1 MTSRPLIPIIAGPTA
16 VGKTS
21 VSLQVAKAL
30 NAEII
35 SADSRQIYKEFSIGT
50 ASPSVYQLKE
60 VKHHLVQEI
69 AIGEGYSSGIFAN
82 RVASVANDILLRDKG
97 IVITGGST
105 LYIHAL
111 LNGLSDIPK
120 VDPLIR
126 VKLNERLENE
136 GSKVLYEELLKVDPN
151 FAQTLDAT
159 KSQRI
164 IRGLEVFLGT
174 GEPISSFHGSS
185 PLPTHRFKLFVLYRE
200 RKRLY
205 ERIDER
211 VNDMISAGLIEE
223 IQAVLETDP
232 NLEDNAFRTIG
243 IQELIPYLK
252 GETSLEEAV
261 LLIKRNSRR
270 YAKRQL
276 TWFKRYPEA
285 IWIDVDEKDPT
296 KAILG
301 TTPGD

>member
-1 MTSRPLIPIIAGPTA
+1 MTSQEPIPIIAGPTA

-21 VSLQVAKAL
+21 VSIQIAKAL

-35 SADSRQIYKEFSIGT
+35 SADSRQIYREFSIGT
-50 ASPSVYQLKE
+50 ACPSPIQRKE

-69 AIGEGYSSGIFAN
+69 AIGEAYSAGIFAN
-82 RVASVANDILLRDKG
+82 RVSSVASDILLRDKG

-111 LNGLSDIPK
+111 LYGLSDIPQ
-120 VDPLIR
+120 VDPAIR
-126 VKLNERLENE
+126 VKLNARLENE
-136 GSKVLYEELLKVDPN
+136 GSKVLFDELFKADRV

-185 PLPTHRFKLFVLYRE
+185 PLPEHQFKLFVLYRE
-200 RKRLY
+200 RNSLC

-211 VNDMISAGLIEE
+211 ADDMVASGLIQE
-223 IQAVLETDP
+223 IQAVLDTDP
-232 NLEDNAFRTIG
+232 NLKDNAFRTIG
-243 IQELIPYLK
+243 IQEVIPYLK
-252 GETSLEEAV
+252 GQTSLEEAV
-261 LLIKRNSRR
+261 SLIKRNSRR

-285 IWIDVDEKDPT
+285 VWINVDKEDPT
-296 KAILG
+296 SLILAAIKS
-301 TTPGD
+301 D

>member
-1 MTSRPLIPIIAGPTA
+1 MTSRALIPIIAGPTA

-21 VSLQVAKAL
+21 VSIQVAKAL
-30 NAEII
+30 DAEIV

-50 ASPSVYQLKE
+50 ACPSPDQLKE

-69 AIGEGYSSGIFAN
+69 AIGEDYSAGIFAN
-82 RVASVANDILLRDKG
+82 RVSSVASNILLRDKG
-97 IVITGGST
+97 IVIAGGST

-111 LNGLSDIPK
+111 LYGLSDIPK
-120 VDPLIR
+120 VDPIIR
-126 VKLNERLENE
+126 IKLNARLDSE
-136 GSKVLYEELLKVDPN
+136 GPKELYRELLQVDPI
-151 FAQTLDAT
+151 FAKTLDAT

-164 IRGLEVFLGT
+164 IRGLEVFFGT
-174 GEPISSFHGSS
+174 GQPISSFHGSS
-185 PLPTHRFKLFVLYRE
+185 PLPTHRFKLFVLYRQ

-211 VNDMISAGLIEE
+211 VDDMISAGLIGE

-232 NLEDNAFRTIG
+232 DLEDNAFRTIG
-243 IQELIPYLK
+243 LQELIPYMQ
-252 GETSLEEAV
+252 GQTSLEESV
-261 LLIKRNSRR
+261 SLIKRNSRR

-285 IWIDVDEKDPT
+285 VWIDVDEEDPT
-296 KAILG
+296 NVIL
-301 TTPGD
+301 TTVQGD